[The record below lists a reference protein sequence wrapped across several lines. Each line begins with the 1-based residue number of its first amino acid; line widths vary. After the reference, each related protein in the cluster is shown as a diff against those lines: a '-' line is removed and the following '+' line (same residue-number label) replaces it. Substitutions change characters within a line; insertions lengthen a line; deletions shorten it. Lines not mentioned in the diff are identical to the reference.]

1 MVAACLAFGIV
12 GPLPKKNQNLWT
24 FRADPFVHL
33 VKKGKLGHKA
43 NTKVGHIVSPSS

>member
-1 MVAACLAFGIV
+1 MVAACLAFEIV
-12 GPLPKKNQNLWT
+12 GPLPKKTQT
-24 FRADPFVHL
+24 FRTIRADPFVHL